1 MSLQIGSDDQGGKE
15 NQLIKE
21 WSSFFSACAKLQPQ
35 DPTTTWGI
43 FFDAFKAVAT
53 IERRVTEYETDPAQ
67 VESFFSDFEEVYG
80 QFYRSGAAVSVWDV
94 VRLGADEVRVCSV
107 LAWLLDRHGSHG
119 QGDIFLRVLL
129 DCLRSENSSV
139 PPLEHCIVRGYRTS
153 VESSYDMHLGSPQE
167 QSTSRVDIE
176 ISGPDI
182 LLFIEAKVYAPETN
196 NQLERYI
203 DILRSTAGARS
214 TALIFLTPTGRLPK
228 SDYVS
233 KQVEVVP
240 LSWKK
245 ISQKFSQYINV
256 SMPKNSLSYALI
268 TQYCDHID
276 RF

>member
-1 MSLQIGSDDQGGKE
+1 MSLQVGSEEQVRNE
-15 NQLIKE
+15 NQLIQE
-21 WSSFFSACAKLQPQ
+21 WSSFFSACAKLQTQ
-35 DPTTTWGI
+35 DQTSTWEK
-43 FFDAFKAVAT
+43 FFDAFKV
-53 IERRVTEYETDPAQ
+53 VTTAGRNVTQYETDPAQ
-67 VESFFSDFEEVYG
+67 VACFFRDFEEVYS

-94 VRLGADEVRVCSV
+94 AGLGADEVRVCSV

-119 QGDIFLRVLL
+119 QGDVFLRCFL
-129 DCLRSENSSV
+129 DCLRSENCSAQ
-139 PPLEHCIVRGYRTS
+139 PLEQSIVRGYRTS
-153 VESSYDMHLGSPQE
+153 VESSYDMHLGRPQK

-203 DILRSTAGARS
+203 DILRSTAGARCTS
-214 TALIFLTPTGRLPK
+214 LVFLTPTGRLPN

-233 KQVEVVP
+233 NQVEVVP

-245 ISQKFSQYINV
+245 ISQQFSSYINV
-256 SMPKNSLSYALI
+256 SMCKNSLSYALI
-268 TQYCDHID
+268 MQYCDHVN